1 LVFHERPRV
10 TQGVFRLKV
19 FTLGHK
25 PHILISDWDLYPIL
39 VEFLKEKALTILQER
54 QVTRLYTMGRLGWDI
69 AAALAAMELNIPVS
83 LCLASDSQ
91 YLKYDKMSR
100 NHILDLQQYA
110 DEVFVT
116 VTPSPYYQIKNVI
129 DYISQYTNNV
139 IVFGYLNVP
148 SDTKTFYKYIVK
160 NYDVKIEN
168 IADNIKFDQEFSRYM
183 FSFYTQKAKDL
194 SRQLK
199 QKRI

>member
-1 LVFHERPRV
+1 M
-10 TQGVFRLKV
+10 KV

-39 VEFLKEKALTILQER
+39 LEFLKDKARNVFLQK

-69 AAALAAMELNIPVS
+69 AAALAAMELNISVS
-83 LCLASDSQ
+83 LCMASDSS
-91 YLKYDKMSR
+91 YLKYNKMSR

-110 DEVFVT
+110 DEVFVA
-116 VTPSPYYQIKNVI
+116 VTPSPHYQVKNVI
-129 DYISQYTNNV
+129 DYISLHTNNV
-139 IVFGYLNVP
+139 IVFGYFNVP
-148 SDTKTFYKYIVK
+148 SDTKTLYNYLVK
-160 NYDVKIEN
+160 THDVNIEN

-183 FSFYTQKAKDL
+183 FSYYKQKAKDL